1 MKPKAKPRV
10 KRPLSAEELQKREAF
25 FALYRDMSPRR
36 THKRLIEMAR
46 PTLGPISERTLVNW
60 SQQHNWRARLAEH
73 DRRLQASPPQ
83 PDELD
88 PNFNRVEAL
97 ERIADLA
104 LQRALASH
112 VEVRTPQDFKTMI
125 DAAEKALTLCEKLRQ
140 MGKAGHSS
148 QQAAAEGRTRV
159 QRMFDYIDEMVRA
172 KHAAAGNPVGE
183 LILSN
188 ESEEVDAEA
197 PPTETDEAATVH

>member
-25 FALYRDMSPRR
+25 FALYRDMSRR
-36 THKRLIEMAR
+36 TRKRLIEMAR
-46 PTLGPISERTLVNW
+46 PTLGSISERTLVNW
-60 SQQHNWRARLAEH
+60 SRDHNWQARLDEY
-73 DRRLQASPPQ
+73 DQRLRASPPQ
-83 PDELD
+83 ADEFD

-112 VEVRTPQDFKTMI
+112 VEVRTPQDFKTMV
-125 DAAEKALTLCEKLRQ
+125 DAAEKAITLCEKLRQ
-140 MGKAGHSS
+140 IGKTGISPEAKQGHL
-148 QQAAAEGRTRV
+148 TRV

-183 LILSN
+183 LILPN